1 MLADGDKKGASIRIV
16 SSSKKV
22 FSLGA
27 MRFMRFDGEG
37 LLLTRI
43 GKERPMTILG
53 KGVVNVLALSGI
65 VTGRRNEDVLGSD
78 ELVMIAVLF
87 RLS

>member
-1 MLADGDKKGASIRIV
+1 
-16 SSSKKV
+16 
-22 FSLGA
+22 
-27 MRFMRFDGEG
+27 
-37 LLLTRI
+37 
-43 GKERPMTILG
+43 MTILG